1 MRRRKNK
8 EDARPLK
15 EKAKKANFLLIF
27 VLNLQSTVKIYSVN
41 ELTCVSKEPDQPLW
55 KIFLMTLEKFRKK
68 IIIPKPEGKSIPG
81 SKKSSCSE
89 RKILQPKAL
98 R

>member
-1 MRRRKNK
+1 M
-8 EDARPLK
+8 
-15 EKAKKANFLLIF
+15 
-27 VLNLQSTVKIYSVN
+27 LNLQSIVKIHSVS

-68 IIIPKPEGKSIPG
+68 IIIPKPEGKNIPE
-81 SKKSSCSE
+81 SKKSNCSE
-89 RKILQPKAL
+89 RDIFQSKAL